1 MAGPQK
7 NFFGKEGFVWF
18 IGVVE
23 DRNDPEKLGRVR
35 VRCFGWHTDDKEQI
49 STDSLPWAH
58 PVLPINSPAT
68 YTAKE
73 GDYVFGFF
81 LDAHDAQNPVIVGV
95 VPGKPKEKPNYE
107 KGFSD
112 PRTSFGPTTEAYPL
126 TTRLNEPSNSRLARG
141 RTDGTIIEKR
151 KRNLKTNVK
160 SAGGVTWSEPSPTY
174 ATTYPYNYAH
184 ETESGHTFE
193 LDDTPNHERVQLA
206 HKTGTFVE
214 FDEKGNRI
222 EKVIKDNYTIIMGA
236 DNVYIS
242 GACNITVDG
251 ACNLKVGG
259 KLKVEASSIEM
270 AASGAIKMKG
280 SDVSIEATKAM
291 NLKAATELNAGAG
304 LTASFSS
311 GMQTTIQGMF
321 VDIAGALVNLQE
333 GSATAPKSSGLATPT
348 STTSKA
354 NVAANTTAT
363 ANVSTTGKQVAG
375 STVLTNES
383 YTKALGLIDNA
394 KTNLLTETSLDR
406 LGVQINGFEDGMNSL
421 SGQILNLGDL
431 QVGEIK
437 VGNFNVKQLASA
449 RNIDLNLVP
458 ELLPKESELVELK
471 LAKHTYPKTEFVPVL
486 PSSEG
491 IG

>member
-23 DRNDPEKLGRVR
+23 DRNDPEKMGRLR

-58 PVLPINSPAT
+58 PIQPINSPAT

-81 LDAHDAQNPVIVGV
+81 LDAHDAQSPVIVGTMA
-95 VPGKPKEKPNYE
+95 GKPKEKPNYE

-112 PRTSFGPTTEAYPL
+112 PRKTFGPTSEAYPL
-126 TTRLNEPSNSRLARG
+126 TARLNEPTNSRLARG

-160 SAGGVTWSEPSPTY
+160 SAGGVTWSEPAPTF
-174 ATTYPYNYAH
+174 APTYPYNYAH
-184 ETESGHTFE
+184 ETESGHAFE
-193 LDDTPNHERVQLA
+193 LDDTPGKERVQLA
-206 HKTGTFVE
+206 HKIGAFIE
-214 FDEKGNRI
+214 FDENGNRI
-222 EKVIKDNYTIIMGA
+222 EKVVKDNYTIIMGK
-236 DNVYIS
+236 DNVYIA

-280 SDVSIEATKAM
+280 SEVNIEATGGM
-291 NLKAATELNAGAG
+291 NLKAGTELNAGAG

-321 VDIAGALVNLQE
+321 VDIAGAIVNLQE
-333 GSATAPKSSGLATPT
+333 GSATSPKSSGLATPT
-348 STTSKA
+348 A
-354 NVAANTTAT
+354 TTAT
-363 ANVSTTGKQVAG
+363 TPKSNVANTANTATSGKFVSG
-375 STVLTNES
+375 STYYTNQS

-394 KTNLLTETSLDR
+394 KTNILTETSLER
-406 LGVQINGFEDGMNSL
+406 LGVQINAFEDGMNAL
-421 SGQILNLGDL
+421 SGPILNLGDL
-431 QVGEIK
+431 QINEIK
-437 VGNFNVKQLASA
+437 VGNFNVKQLAA
-449 RNIDLNLVP
+449 AKNIDVNLVP
-458 ELLPKESELVELK
+458 ELLPREADLVTLK

-486 PSSEG
+486 PNVEG